1 MELLLNLA
9 WLLLALP
16 AFWLWR
22 SARSVPRGRKFSALQ
37 CLLALGCMLVILFPV
52 VSATDDLR
60 AMRSEMEESP
70 ASKRAIRQ
78 ASQDKA
84 SVWKCHSQPAL
95 AATANSLVVSDQ
107 GWQPLPT
114 LGSFAPA
121 SPAIRH
127 SGRAPP
133 FSLAV

>member
-16 AFWLWR
+16 AFWLWGTTR
-22 SARSVPRGRKFSALQ
+22 SIPRGRKFSALQ

-52 VSATDDLR
+52 VSATDDLH

-70 ASKRAIRQ
+70 ASKRAIRH
-78 ASQDKA
+78 ASQDKT
-84 SVWKCHSQPAL
+84 SVWQCHSQPAL
-95 AATANSLVVSDQ
+95 AATATSLIVSDRV
-107 GWQPLPT
+107 WQPLPI
-114 LGSFAPA
+114 LGLFTPA

-127 SGRAPP
+127 LGRSPP

>member
-16 AFWLWR
+16 ALWLWR
-22 SARSVPRGRKFSALQ
+22 GSRTATVGRKFTALQ

-70 ASKRAIRQ
+70 ASKRTIRQ
-78 ASQDKA
+78 ASNDKA
-84 SVWKCHSQPAL
+84 SAWKRQSPPAL
-95 AATANSLVVSDQ
+95 AATTSSLSVSD
-107 GWQPLPT
+107 GAWQPLSVPQ
-114 LGSFAPA
+114 LSAPEAPA
-121 SPAIRH
+121 IEQAS
-127 SGRAPP
+127 RAPP
-133 FSLAV
+133 ISFLG

>member
-22 SARSVPRGRKFSALQ
+22 SARSVPRGHKFTALQ

-52 VSATDDLR
+52 VSATDDLH

-70 ASKRAIRQ
+70 ASKRTIRQ
-78 ASQDKA
+78 ASHDKA
-84 SVWKCHSQPAL
+84 SSSKCHWQLAL
-95 AATANSLVVSDQ
+95 VATASSLIVSDHF
-107 GWQPLPT
+107 WQPLPT
-114 LGSFAPA
+114 FASFPPVA
-121 SPAIRH
+121 PAIRH
-127 SGRAPP
+127 PGRAPP
-133 FSLAV
+133 FSLA

>member
-1 MELLLNLA
+1 
-9 WLLLALP
+9 
-16 AFWLWR
+16 
-22 SARSVPRGRKFSALQ
+22 
-37 CLLALGCMLVILFPV
+37 MLIILFPV

-60 AMRSEMEESP
+60 AMRSEMEESA

-95 AATANSLVVSDQ
+95 AATASSLIVSDQ
-107 GWQPLPT
+107 VWQPLPT
-114 LGSFAPA
+114 LGSLAPE
-121 SPAIRH
+121 STAIQH

-133 FSLAV
+133 SSLAV

>member
-22 SARSVPRGRKFSALQ
+22 GARSVPRGSKFSPVQ
-37 CLLALGCMLVILFPV
+37 CVLALGCMLVILFPV

-60 AMRSEMEESP
+60 AMRSEMEESS
-70 ASKRAIRQ
+70 ANKRAIRQ
-78 ASQDKA
+78 GSQDKT
-84 SVWKCHSQPAL
+84 SIWKCHSQPAL
-95 AATANSLVVSDQ
+95 AAAATSLIVSDRI
-107 GWQPLPT
+107 WQPLPS
-114 LGSFAPA
+114 LGLFAPP
-121 SPAIRH
+121 SPAIRR
-127 SGRAPP
+127 SGRSPP